1 MRRPVSNSVL
11 RDAPRPAERYNGH
24 AAVWVHVRASNTEP
38 IARIIAEA
46 PTKARAEELIAMAA
60 KAAGL

>member
-1 MRRPVSNSVL
+1 
-11 RDAPRPAERYNGH
+11 
-24 AAVWVHVRASNTEP
+24 VHVRASNTEP